1 MVEPLKFEKINLPKP
16 NINPGVSLMTAM
28 TNRKTQRDFIP
39 NKPLTIQQ
47 ISNVL
52 WSAYGVNRPELPKN
66 HNRTVPSAVFVYP
79 LEIYVVLE
87 KGTFKYEPN
96 EHVLIPMAEGNYSE
110 KAGMQ
115 DFVKNASMNLVI
127 FYNPD
132 IKCENAEMQKHLDKS
147 SDKNI
152 IRAALDCGHCSQ
164 NVYLCCAA
172 ENLKCVT
179 RGMCDGEFFKK
190 LMKLN
195 DKNQFLLSMSVG
207 N

>member
-39 NKPLTIQQ
+39 YKPLTIQQ

-96 EHVLIPMAEGNYSE
+96 EHVLIPMVEGNYSE
-110 KAGMQ
+110 KAGLQ
-115 DFVKNASMNLVI
+115 NFVKDASMNLII

-132 IKCENAEMQKHLDKS
+132 VKCENEEMQKHLDKTS
-147 SDKNI
+147 EKNI
-152 IRAALDCGHCSQ
+152 IRAALDCGYCSQ
-164 NVYLCCAA
+164 NIYLCCAA
-172 ENLKCVT
+172 ENLKCVA

-190 LMKLN
+190 LMKL
-195 DKNQFLLSMSVG
+195 DKLTFLLSMSVG
-207 N
+207 Y